1 MTNED
6 MVRLERRAMRVLE
19 NCKDRG
25 SCKHL
30 DCSLAYDVL
39 ALIRDARMAN
49 LHEYSR
55 RA

>member
-1 MTNED
+1 VTNED
-6 MVRLERRAMRVLE
+6 MVRMERRAMQVLE
-19 NCKDRG
+19 NCKIRG

-30 DCSLAYDVL
+30 ACSLALDVL